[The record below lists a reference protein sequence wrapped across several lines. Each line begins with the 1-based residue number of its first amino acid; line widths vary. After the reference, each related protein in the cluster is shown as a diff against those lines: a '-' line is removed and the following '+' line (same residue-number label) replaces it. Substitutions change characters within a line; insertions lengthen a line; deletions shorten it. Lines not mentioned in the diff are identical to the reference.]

1 MAKQRGF
8 LKVEGKIDDI
18 SFFKRK
24 DEYLLRQKG
33 GVSKHRI
40 MNDPKFKRTRENG
53 VEFGMVAS
61 AGKLLR
67 DSCGI
72 LVNKAKDGTMNT
84 RMMQVMTAIKAMDT
98 TSVRGQRQ
106 VYNGL
111 GTTAGKELFKG
122 FEFNGQVSLPQAL
135 SAAYA
140 LTKATGKV
148 VISDLIPADH
158 ITAPPHATH
167 VSFRAGFLNLN
178 FHTGEKAITYSPVVN
193 LALGATMGNVT
204 LTPTGVPTG
213 TGTVLYLLLME
224 FYQEMNGVQYP
235 LSNGQFNAL
244 TVIDVA

>member
-40 MNDPKFKRTRENG
+40 MTDPKFKRTRENG

-67 DSCGI
+67 DSCGVLI
-72 LVNKAKDGTMNT
+72 NKAKEGTMNI
-84 RMMQVMTAIKAMDT
+84 RLMQTMTGIKALDVN
-98 TSVRGQRQ
+98 SVRGQRQ
-106 VYNGL
+106 VYHGL
-111 GTTAGKELFKG
+111 NTVAGKELLKG

-135 SAAYA
+135 MAPYA
-140 LTKATGKV
+140 LTKASGKI
-148 VISDLIPADH
+148 VITDLIPAEQVV
-158 ITAPPHATH
+158 APPHATH
-167 VSFRAGFLNLN
+167 VSFRAAFLNLN
-178 FHTGEKAITYSPVVN
+178 FHTGERAITYSPVVN
-193 LALGATMGNVT
+193 LALSAAIGNVT
-204 LTPTGVPTG
+204 LTPTGVPAG

-224 FYQEMNGVQYP
+224 FYQEMNGIQYA